1 MLHKHWDPTSSTFL
15 KLSSKLKEFVER
27 ADEVLQRKG
36 KVKLPFRTT
45 HMYMMR
51 NNVI

>member
-15 KLSSKLKEFVER
+15 KLSSKLKVFVER

-36 KVKLPFRTT
+36 KVKLLFRTT
-45 HMYMMR
+45 YMHMMR